1 MLSPSMGLRINSSEA
16 SAFQTACKTK
26 ADSSAAPQNDI
37 LTRSLTG
44 EWDEKETSDALYSV
58 DGLPLNTR
66 EIGGRF
72 MTKNIRCEAFIVAT
86 IMIAFFISVASAKFV
101 SAQEAKTK
109 IRISYPNISICCLA
123 LFAAQQWKIFEQN
136 GLDVETIQM
145 RSQAANSALA
155 SGDIHYVAGVGP
167 NSVAATLRGLPSK
180 AVWFASESLI
190 YTVLARPEFK
200 SLKELRGKRI
210 GLTGLGGTSDVALR
224 IALEAVGENYK
235 DFTIVALG
243 APQLM
248 SGLENGTIEAAQLN
262 SPLNY
267 HAKKKGFRPLLEI
280 DQHVQMPLGGLTAS
294 NAAIQ
299 NRANELK
306 RVIRSLQTAK
316 RSLLQ
321 SKEKAIDLIMRTIK
335 VDREVAEEMF
345 ADNTRSASGNGVP
358 SREGMEQIVKSLQLL
373 GQFTGKKISFEEI
386 TDARI
391 AREVAKELGYKS

>member
-1 MLSPSMGLRINSSEA
+1 MANKNRRLTVLVAPFAALLLVTGLA
-16 SAFQTACKTK
+16 FSAFAQ
-26 ADSSAAPQNDI
+26 DS
-37 LTRSLTG
+37 
-44 EWDEKETSDALYSV
+44 
-58 DGLPLNTR
+58 
-66 EIGGRF
+66 
-72 MTKNIRCEAFIVAT
+72 
-86 IMIAFFISVASAKFV
+86 
-101 SAQEAKTK
+101 KTK

-235 DFTIVALG
+235 DFIVVALG

-248 SGLENGTIEAAQLN
+248 SGLEAGTIDAAQLN

-280 DQHVQMPLGGLTAS
+280 DKYVQMPLGGLTAS
-294 NAAIQ
+294 NTAIQ
-299 NRANELK
+299 DRPGELK
-306 RVIRSLQTAK
+306 QVIGSLQTAK
-316 RSLLQ
+316 RTLLQ
-321 SKEKAIDLIMRTIK
+321 SKEKSIELIMRTIR

-345 ADNTRSASGNGVP
+345 ADNRRSAAGDGVP
-358 SREGMEQIVKSLQLL
+358 TREGMEQIIKSLQML
-373 GQFTGKKISFEEI
+373 GQFTGKKITFDEVA
-386 TDARI
+386 DARV
-391 AREVAKELGYKS
+391 AREVAKELGYKIEEQRK

>member
-1 MLSPSMGLRINSSEA
+1 MNRQSYWSTVFAASLAGTFFFTASMATPS
-16 SAFQTACKTK
+16 F
-26 ADSSAAPQNDI
+26 
-37 LTRSLTG
+37 
-44 EWDEKETSDALYSV
+44 
-58 DGLPLNTR
+58 
-66 EIGGRF
+66 
-72 MTKNIRCEAFIVAT
+72 
-86 IMIAFFISVASAKFV
+86 
-101 SAQEAKTK
+101 AQEAKTK

-123 LFAAQQWKIFEQN
+123 LFAAQQWKLFEQN
-136 GLDVETIQM
+136 GLDVESIQM

-180 AVWFASESLI
+180 AVWFASEQLI

-248 SGLENGTIEAAQLN
+248 SGLESGTIEAAQLN

-267 HAKKKGFRPLLEI
+267 HAKKKGFRALLDI
-280 DQHVQMPLGGLTAS
+280 GDHVQMPLGGLTAS
-294 NAAIQ
+294 SAAIQ
-299 NRANELK
+299 NRASELR
-306 RVIRSLQTAK
+306 RVIRSLQIAK
-316 RSLLQ
+316 RTLLQ
-321 SKEKAIDLIMRTIK
+321 SKERAIDLIMRTIR

-345 ADNTRSASGNGVP
+345 ADNRRSAAGNGVP
-358 SREGMEQIVKSLQLL
+358 SREGMDQIVKSLQLL
-373 GQFTGKKISFEEI
+373 GQFTGKKIPFEEI
-386 TDARI
+386 TDTRI
-391 AREVAKELGYKS
+391 ARDVAKELGYKID

>member
-1 MLSPSMGLRINSSEA
+1 MAEGMLTAWYFTLVQISWNSFEVRRAYSMNKSNRWQRLM
-16 SAFQTACKTK
+16 
-26 ADSSAAPQNDI
+26 SAAI
-37 LTRSLTG
+37 MAMFFLSAATG
-44 EWDEKETSDALYSV
+44 
-58 DGLPLNTR
+58 
-66 EIGGRF
+66 
-72 MTKNIRCEAFIVAT
+72 AT
-86 IMIAFFISVASAKFV
+86 AH
-101 SAQEAKTK
+101 AQESKSK

-136 GLDVETIQM
+136 GLDVESIQM

-235 DFTIVALG
+235 DFIVVALG

-248 SGLENGTIEAAQLN
+248 SGLESGTIEAAQLN

-280 DQHVQMPLGGLTAS
+280 GDHLQMPLGGLTAS

-299 NRANELK
+299 NRAGELK
-306 RVIRSLQTAK
+306 RVIHSLQTAK
-316 RSLLQ
+316 RALLQ
-321 SKEKAIDLIMRTIK
+321 SNEKSIDMIMRTIR

-345 ADNTRSASGNGVP
+345 ADNRRSAAGNGVP
-358 SREGMEQIVKSLQLL
+358 SPEGMEQIVKSLQML
-373 GQFTGKKISFEEI
+373 GQFTGKKISLEEI
-386 TDARI
+386 ADTRI
-391 AREVAKELGYKS
+391 AREVAKELGYKTD